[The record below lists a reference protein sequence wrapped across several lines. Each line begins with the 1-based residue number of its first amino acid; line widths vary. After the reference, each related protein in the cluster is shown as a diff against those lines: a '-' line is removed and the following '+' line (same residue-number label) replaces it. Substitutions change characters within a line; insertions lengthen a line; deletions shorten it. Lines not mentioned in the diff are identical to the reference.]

1 MRPLA
6 GDTAMTDDPIV
17 IRTNIRICLAAL
29 KVETDYW
36 RRSDIKRMLKEAQGE
51 LLRVTARVEPPASD

>member
-1 MRPLA
+1 
-6 GDTAMTDDPIV
+6 MTDDPIV
-17 IRTNIRICLAAL
+17 IRANIRNCLAAL